1 MTLWRMDI
9 TDEHKNE
16 FDKKNSLLSDF
27 FILSE
32 FYKSKEYTAKYWS
45 RCIENRL
52 LKDLYQYIIKRT
64 KPSSSFWECR
74 DQNNLDALG
83 NDTKTNFQ
91 KNIPG
96 KVQFQKKKR
105 VLPPPSTY
113 PPPVPSSLGVGLGWV
128 AWPKQ
133 CLHSN
138 QKHFSD
144 FYIYLEFV

>member
-1 MTLWRMDI
+1 MDI
-9 TDEHKNE
+9 THEHKNE

-27 FILSE
+27 FMLSE

-45 RCIENRL
+45 RCTENRL

-96 KVQFQKKKR
+96 KVQFQKR
-105 VLPPPSTY
+105 SGSCLPHPPTHLL
-113 PPPVPSSLGVGLGWV
+113 SLLLWGLGRDGLCDLNNV
-128 AWPKQ
+128 CIQIKNIF
-133 CLHSN
+133 LIFTFISN
-138 QKHFSD
+138 SYK
-144 FYIYLEFV
+144 

>member
-1 MTLWRMDI
+1 MDI
-9 TDEHKNE
+9 THEHKNE

-27 FILSE
+27 FMLSE
-32 FYKSKEYTAKYWS
+32 FCKSKQYTAKYWS
-45 RCIENRL
+45 RCTEYRL

-96 KVQFQKKKR
+96 KVQFPKKKR

-113 PPPVPSSLGVGLGWV
+113 PSPVPSSLGVGSRWV